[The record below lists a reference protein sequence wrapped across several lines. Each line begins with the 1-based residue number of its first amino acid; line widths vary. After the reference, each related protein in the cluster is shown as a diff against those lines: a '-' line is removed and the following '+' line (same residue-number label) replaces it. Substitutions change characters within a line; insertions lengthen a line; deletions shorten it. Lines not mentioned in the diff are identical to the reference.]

1 VEAGGLGMGCGDQ
14 QYRAKPATDRS
25 GLLVLRELLDA
36 ALASDVLASS
46 VPARHARN
54 NVAMPARSVLV
65 ALLLQGEVDRHNGQ
79 QQNGQVPSPQLKGES
94 SYRRALVPLAESREL
109 YSVGVV
115 R

>member
-1 VEAGGLGMGCGDQ
+1 MEAGGLGMGCGDQ

-65 ALLLQGEVDRHNGQ
+65 VGLYSLTPYSL
-79 QQNGQVPSPQLKGES
+79 VPSNNEGSGYAKS
-94 SYRRALVPLAESREL
+94 ALHSRPSL
-109 YSVGVV
+109 
-115 R
+115 